1 MKWLVRLYPRTWRH
15 RYGREI
21 AELLAASEH
30 PWRDS
35 ANVALYAALAWSEV
49 TLFKSMMLIVAA
61 VSLVV
66 FGFTVGQLGGGVREI
81 PQHWW
86 SSLSAAIAVIAVA
99 GAIVSLTR
107 TRSTNRA

>member
-1 MKWLVRLYPRTWRH
+1 VKWLVRLYPRTWRH

-30 PWRDS
+30 PWPDGV
-35 ANVALYAALAWSEV
+35 NVALYAALAWTEV
-49 TLFKSMMLIVAA
+49 TMFKPMMLILAA
-61 VSLVV
+61 ASLVL
-66 FGFTVGQLGGGVREI
+66 FGFTVGQLAGGVREI
-81 PQHWW
+81 PEHWW
-86 SSLSAAIAVIAVA
+86 SSISAAAVLIAVA

>member
-35 ANVALYAALAWSEV
+35 TNVALYAALAWTEV
-49 TLFKSMMLIVAA
+49 TMFKPMMLILAA
-61 VSLVV
+61 ASLVL
-66 FGFTVGQLGGGVREI
+66 FGFTVGQLAGGVREI

-86 SSLSAAIAVIAVA
+86 SSISAAVALIAVA
-99 GAIVSLTR
+99 GAIVGLIR
-107 TRSTNRA
+107 ARGTNCA

>member
-21 AELLAASEH
+21 AELLAASER

-35 ANVALYAALAWSEV
+35 TNVALHAALAWTEV
-49 TLFKSMMLIVAA
+49 TLFKPMMLIAA
-61 VSLVV
+61 AASLVA
-66 FGFTVGQLGGGVREI
+66 FGFTVGQLAGGVREI

-86 SSLSAAIAVIAVA
+86 SSLSVAVAVIAVA

-107 TRSTNRA
+107 TRSTDHA